1 MTHQPFASFSQ
12 CSAASFQE
20 SQCFSRLRSR
30 RSSTLMVMNC
40 IETMHSSTPMHIISS
55 MSVALF
61 VVLALSACAGS
72 EAMQWRP
79 KPPPKCEVIYSEPQ
93 RDYKRCIT
101 HRQLEDMLRD
111 I

>member
-1 MTHQPFASFSQ
+1 
-12 CSAASFQE
+12 
-20 SQCFSRLRSR
+20 
-30 RSSTLMVMNC
+30 
-40 IETMHSSTPMHIISS
+40 